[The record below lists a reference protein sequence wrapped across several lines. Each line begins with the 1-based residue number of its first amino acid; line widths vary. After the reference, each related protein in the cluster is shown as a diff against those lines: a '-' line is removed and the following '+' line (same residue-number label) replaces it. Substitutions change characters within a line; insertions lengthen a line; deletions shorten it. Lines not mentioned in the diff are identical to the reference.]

1 MAAKLILPL
10 LSASV
15 LYCIFYY
22 ADVNGLRALGDKLV
36 AAKTLP
42 GVDAPLRTVYTGFEP
57 VDHLLSVLT
66 TFFWPTTDG
75 SNPSLL
81 LHSIA
86 FSGTFG
92 SAWILV
98 CLEAWRRGNAWGL
111 AAFPMIFGLTA
122 QVMTFAF
129 ATPLYAA
136 VQVYTSVTA
145 RKPNPDNIRVPRA
158 VLNAMPFVFVIGYM
172 VPTNLLIVPLSE
184 TMTIDLKQICIAIW
198 QPWPAY
204 VSILLTVV
212 HIFFSPFVSNDHSL
226 EGGRATLRALRRVY
240 AFAFANA
247 AITHL
252 ISWTVSLSTLAV
264 PAIFEKRFLGP
275 LHPAKVFEVPLPW
288 ATPVPQVRDIGE
300 GVHAFL
306 RWDYIIG
313 SAGVLVWAVSLYKTA
328 HKVVYGKVGCF
339 GLVVKTALLTVL
351 AGPTGAAV
359 ELMWERDELVFNE
372 MGGVKREAPK
382 VKKST

>member
-15 LYCIFYY
+15 FYCIFYY
-22 ADVNGLRALGDKLV
+22 ADVNGLRALGDKTV
-36 AAKTLP
+36 EAKTLP
-42 GVDAPLRTVYTGFEP
+42 GIDAPLRTVYTGVEP

-66 TFFWPTTDG
+66 AFFWPSTDG
-75 SNPSLL
+75 SNASLT
-81 LHSIA
+81 LHSIG

-111 AAFPMIFGLTA
+111 AAFPMVFGLAA
-122 QVMTFAF
+122 QVLTFAF

-136 VQVYTSVTA
+136 VQVYTSITA

-158 VLNAMPFVFVIGYM
+158 ILNAMPFVFVVGYM
-172 VPTNLLIVPLSE
+172 VPTNLLIVPISE
-184 TMTIDLKQICIAIW
+184 HMTVDLKQICIALW

-204 VSILLTVV
+204 VSILLTIV
-212 HIFFSPFVSNDHSL
+212 HILFSPFASNDHNL
-226 EGGRATLRALRRVY
+226 EGGRSTLRALRRVY

-247 AITHL
+247 AVTHL
-252 ISWTVSLSTLAV
+252 ISWTVSLTTLAA
-264 PAIFEKRFLGP
+264 PALFEDRFLAA

-288 ATPVPQVRDIGE
+288 ESPVAQVQSIGE

-306 RWDYIIG
+306 RWDYLIG
-313 SAGVLVWAVSLYKTA
+313 SAGVLVWAISLYKTA
-328 HKVVYGKVGCF
+328 HKAVYGKVGCF
-339 GLVVKTALLTVL
+339 GLTVKAVLLTIF

-359 ELMWERDELVFNE
+359 ELIWERDELVFNE

-382 VKKST
+382 PKKSS

>member
-1 MAAKLILPL
+1 
-10 LSASV
+10 
-15 LYCIFYY
+15 
-22 ADVNGLRALGDKLV
+22 
-36 AAKTLP
+36 
-42 GVDAPLRTVYTGFEP
+42 
-57 VDHLLSVLT
+57 
-66 TFFWPTTDG
+66 
-75 SNPSLL
+75 
-81 LHSIA
+81 
-86 FSGTFG
+86 
-92 SAWILV
+92 
-98 CLEAWRRGNAWGL
+98 
-111 AAFPMIFGLTA
+111 MIFGLTA
-122 QVMTFAF
+122 QVLTFAF

-158 VLNAMPFVFVIGYM
+158 VLNAMPFVFVLGYM

-184 TMTIDLKQICIAIW
+184 TMTIDLKQVCIAIW

-204 VSILLTVV
+204 VSILLTIA
-212 HIFFSPFVSNDHSL
+212 HIVFSPFVSNDRNP

-247 AITHL
+247 ALTHL
-252 ISWTVSLSTLAV
+252 ISWTVSLATLAV
-264 PAIFEKRFLGP
+264 PAMFDERFLGP

-313 SAGVLVWAVSLYKTA
+313 SAGVLVWAVSLYRAA
-328 HKVVYGKVGCF
+328 HRVVYGKVGCF

-382 VKKST
+382 AKKAS